1 MRVGRERNGSMCG
14 LPERET
20 GAKTLDS
27 VAKKSPSFMGG
38 GGSLVM
44 DATLLIPSIK
54 AGKMTRTTDGWIGTY
69 L

>member
-1 MRVGRERNGSMCG
+1 MDRCVDYRRERRAPKLWIR
-14 LPERET
+14 LP
-20 GAKTLDS
+20 KNLLLLWD
-27 VAKKSPSFMGG
+27 

>member
-1 MRVGRERNGSMCG
+1 MRVGRDRNGSMCG

-38 GGSLVM
+38 GGGPWLW
-44 DATLLIPSIK
+44 TPLC
-54 AGKMTRTTDGWIGTY
+54 
-69 L
+69 